1 VISDDATAQSA
12 AAAAATDAAGDEIA
26 ASSVHSDCQTF
37 RKSPLMPER
46 TICTPQGE
54 GAGLDLRGRPVG
66 PYLQHCDRVAVLRKF
81 NTD

>member
-12 AAAAATDAAGDEIA
+12 AAAAADAAGDEIA

-46 TICTPQGE
+46 TICIPQGE

-66 PYLQHCDRVAVLRKF
+66 PYSQHGDRVAVLRKF